1 MRPAAFFIAVDPIPA
16 GAEPSRPG
24 RFRVSIA
31 GMKRFAL
38 LPLALVAFAAPL
50 AAQQPDRC
58 AAGVTSAKDAA
69 SGGIVRD
76 LVVNGED
83 QRLVLLSPP
92 APRATLLML
101 PGGTGKLD
109 IRCDGTFGHP
119 DNFLVRTRAL
129 WLARGYAVL
138 LPDAAGNRTLRGRRS
153 TPAYGQTV
161 RALVAFAKEHID
173 RPVILMG
180 TSQGSI
186 AALNG
191 AATLRDGEIAALVL
205 TESVSRLGG
214 SGETV
219 FDAHPEAVNVPVL
232 VVANAD
238 DACFVAPPQDAPKIV
253 ASLTQ
258 SPSAQLLSLSG
269 GVLKS
274 KPCGSLSPH
283 GYYRIEDQA
292 VAAIAHWIDARLK

>member
-1 MRPAAFFIAVDPIPA
+1 MKCPALI
-16 GAEPSRPG
+16 
-24 RFRVSIA
+24 
-31 GMKRFAL
+31 
-38 LPLALVAFAAPL
+38 PLALALVSLASPL
-50 AAQQPDRC
+50 AAQPLGRC
-58 AAGVTSAKDAA
+58 GGDTATRQDGAAHVT
-69 SGGIVRD
+69 VRD
-76 LVVNGED
+76 LVVNGEE

-92 APRATLLML
+92 TPRATLLML
-101 PGGTGKLD
+101 PGGAGTIG
-109 IRCDGTFGHP
+109 IRCDGSFAHP

-129 WLARGYAVL
+129 WLAHGYAVL
-138 LPDAAGNRTLRGRRS
+138 LPDAAGDRTLRGRRS
-153 TPAYGQTV
+153 APAYAQTV
-161 RALVAFAKEHID
+161 RALVAFARDHADK
-173 RPVILMG
+173 PVILMG

-191 AATLRDGEIAALVL
+191 AATLRNGEIAALVL
-205 TESVSRLGG
+205 TESVSRRGG

-232 VVANAD
+232 VVANTD

-258 SPSAQLLSLSG
+258 SPSVQLLSLSG

-283 GYYRIEDQA
+283 GYYRIEDTA
-292 VAAIAHWIDARLK
+292 VAAIAHWIDAQLK